1 MLATLVMLFV
11 PGIGFVAWYVANAYL
26 LGREYFE
33 LAAMR
38 FRSSQEARAMRR
50 YFAGTVFMAGL
61 IIAGFVAVPIL
72 NLATPLF
79 AAALMARLHK
89 RLERQAIARV

>member
-1 MLATLVMLFV
+1 
-11 PGIGFVAWYVANAYL
+11 
-26 LGREYFE
+26 
-33 LAAMR
+33 
-38 FRSSQEARAMRR
+38 MRR
-50 YFAGTVFMAGL
+50 YFGGTVFMAGL

-89 RLERQAIARV
+89 RLERQAMARV

>member
-1 MLATLVMLFV
+1 
-11 PGIGFVAWYVANAYL
+11 
-26 LGREYFE
+26 

-38 FRSSQEARAMRR
+38 FRSSQEAREMRR
-50 YFAGTVFMAGL
+50 YFGGTVFMAGL

-89 RLERQAIARV
+89 RLERQAMARV